1 MFKKNHPQGWFF
13 SVQHHFYWSDN
24 LQYPKSTKT
33 RYFRR
38 NNGFLWSMRPGSNRR
53 PAAGLNEVSRQWR
66 CPQVSP
72 PGASYSC
79 ASCYPIKYR
88 PHGAAGRR
96 PSLEQNYRPGNYP
109 SYGYGGG
116 SPVQLF
122 YPFAYIRPSLIAS
135 TPPKPRK
142 TNYPLSR
149 RNKMLRS
156 WVHLPAQ
163 TGPAFLVPAPF
174 LRPEHTEK
182 RSQDRRPPET

>member
-1 MFKKNHPQGWFF
+1 
-13 SVQHHFYWSDN
+13 
-24 LQYPKSTKT
+24 
-33 RYFRR
+33 
-38 NNGFLWSMRPGSNRR
+38 MRPGSNRR

-66 CPQVSP
+66 RPQRKPSD
-72 PGASYSC
+72 
-79 ASCYPIKYR
+79 ASCSCTSCCLTGCR

-96 PSLEQNYRPGNYP
+96 PASDQNCRPGNYP
-109 SYGYGGG
+109 SHGYGGG

-122 YPFAYIRPSLIAS
+122 HPFAYIRPSLTAS